1 VPASNQA
8 SKPRRTTQVVLVL
21 LIPFNNFHAHSP
33 LSAPRLVILPQ
44 SLLDLGELALG
55 LLDDFLEVVEALVVI
70 GHVFAAVGALVRA
83 EVLDLFAA
91 VFDLGHA
98 EGGT

>member
-1 VPASNQA
+1 MAPS
-8 SKPRRTTQVVLVL
+8 SSFL
-21 LIPFNNFHAHSP
+21 AHSD
-33 LSAPRLVILPQ
+33 LSRSRLIVLPQ
-44 SLLDLGELALG
+44 PLLDLGELALR
-55 LLDDFLEVVEALVVI
+55 LLDDFLKVVKALVVV
-70 GHVFAAVGALVRA
+70 GHVFATVGALVRA

>member
-1 VPASNQA
+1 MKHASILP
-8 SKPRRTTQVVLVL
+8 SSFL
-21 LIPFNNFHAHSP
+21 AHP
-33 LSAPRLVILPQ
+33 DLSRSRLVILPQ
-44 SLLDLGELALG
+44 PLLDLGKLALG